1 MTGVDRRG
9 PVDTRLLRLLPGL
22 RRHLIVVGAV
32 AVATALAVLVQAEL
46 LANGLAELIQ
56 VGDVTGGLTR
66 MLVALGAVAAVRAVG
81 AGVSE
86 WSAGRAMASIRH
98 DVRAAVFDHAR
109 VDGDR
114 TTSGLASREANVAT
128 AGVDELE
135 PYVRQ
140 FLPALMLAVTV
151 PVAAGVRILVA
162 DPASALL
169 IAVTVPLIPV
179 FMVLIGRMTERRTQ
193 RQWAVLQRLGGHF
206 LDVVEGLPTLR
217 LFGRAKAQRDAVHEV
232 SEQYRATTMTALRIA
247 FLSAFALELIA
258 TLSVAL
264 IAVEIGLRLA
274 SGGLVLTTAL
284 IVLLLAPECYLPL
297 RRVGA
302 SFHAAQ
308 SGLDAGDDLHDL
320 LERPTLPTG
329 TRAAPTSG
337 PMMLRDVALVRRGRV
352 VLDGIDL
359 DVAPGSVV
367 AVYGPTGI
375 GKSTLIDACRGRL
388 VDRHGTITV
397 GGIDVSDLDPD
408 SWADQLAVIGQRL
421 TPLGSSIADE
431 VRGSTS
437 ASDAMVAAALDDVD
451 LAALRDRRTDELSGG
466 QLRRV
471 QVARALVAVRCGRA
485 RFVLADE
492 PTAHLDAA
500 TADRVWRALAGLA
513 GVHGAAVLVATHDAR
528 CRAVADRVVDFGG
541 PLDDRPSPPP
551 TEPRL
556 RTALTLIAPTP
567 PTAAIADTDTDMG
580 TEPETGS
587 NAGSDG
593 VVPGR
598 HELWSATRRVMRMAR
613 PARRRFTG
621 ATALGAL
628 AEACTLGLAGVAA
641 WLIVKASEQP
651 DLAELSL
658 AILAVRTFGI
668 GKGVFRYGERL
679 ATHDAGLRSLSE
691 IRAAVV
697 DRLADIAPAGI
708 PGWERGDLLQRVVGD
723 VDRLLD
729 LFVRVLGPVLAVAVT
744 AAAAALI
751 TLVLD
756 PAAGAVLIV
765 ALVIIGVLL
774 PSITAARETT
784 IGPLV
789 AHRRARLA
797 GAALSYTEALDAL
810 IAHRVERAARARID
824 VAGAELDRLAMRR
837 TRVRMGGGAVVAAAP
852 LATTIA
858 TLAVIGPSATS
869 IAGPVLGVLVLWPLA
884 IVELVGTVN
893 DTAATAPS
901 VAGSALRVIAA
912 LDTPDPLPAPADPRT
927 VGDTPDLTIDDLT
940 ARWPTSAH
948 DVLGPVTI
956 EFPFGSRTTITG
968 PSGSGKSTFAAVLV
982 GFVAPH
988 SGTYRIDG
996 DDVATI
1002 GGVNIRERVTWVQQ
1016 LPWLA
1021 DTTVRENLRI
1031 ADPAA
1036 DDHRLTDALGAV
1048 RLDAWLD
1055 GLPDGLD
1062 TRIGRGGS
1070 GMSGGEAQRL
1080 ALARV
1085 LLADHRVVVLDEPT
1099 AHLDTGTAEHV
1110 LATTLDRFADRT
1122 TIVLGH
1128 DAGVQAATQATG

>member
-1 MTGVDRRG
+1 VSDVDRRG
-9 PVDTRLLRLLPGL
+9 PVDVRLVRLIPGL
-22 RRHLIVVGAV
+22 RRHLMVVSAV
-32 AVATALAVLVQAEL
+32 AAATAVVVIVQAEL
-46 LANGLAELIQ
+46 LANGLADLVQ
-56 VGDVTGGLTR
+56 NDDVSGGLMR
-66 MLVALGAVAAVRAVG
+66 MLVALGVVALVRAAG
-81 AGVSE
+81 AGTTE
-86 WSAGRAMASIRH
+86 WSAGRAMRSIRH
-98 DVRAAVFDHAR
+98 DVRAAVLDHAR
-109 VDGDR
+109 ADGDR
-114 TTSGLASREANVAT
+114 TVGGLASREATVAT
-128 AGVDELE
+128 TGVDELE

-151 PVAAGVRILVA
+151 PVAAGARILVA

-206 LDVVEGLPTLR
+206 LDVIEGLPTLR
-217 LFGRAKAQRDAVHEV
+217 LFGRAKAQRDAVHDV
-232 SEQYRATTMTALRIA
+232 SEQYRASTMTALRIA

-337 PMMLRDVALVRRGRV
+337 PMMLRDVALVRHGRV
-352 VLDGIDL
+352 VLDGVDL

-367 AVYGPTGI
+367 AVYGPSGI
-375 GKSTLIDACRGRL
+375 GKSTLVDACRGRL
-388 VDRHGTITV
+388 ADRRGAITV
-397 GGIDVSDLDPD
+397 GGVDVRDLDPD

-421 TPLGSSIADE
+421 TPLGTTIAEE

-437 ASDAMVAAALDDVD
+437 ASDDMVAAALDDVD

-513 GVHGAAVLVATHDAR
+513 GVHSAAMLIATHDAR
-528 CRAVADRVVDFGG
+528 CRAFADEVIDFGG
-541 PLDDRPSPPP
+541 PLDDRPSPAP
-551 TEPRL
+551 TQPRL
-556 RTALTLIAPTP
+556 RTTLTLSAPAKP
-567 PTAAIADTDTDMG
+567 AVADTDTDSN
-580 TEPETGS
+580 TDTGS
-587 NAGSDG
+587 TTRSDD
-593 VVPGR
+593 VVPGP
-598 HELWSATRRVMRMAR
+598 HELWSATRRIMRMAR

-628 AEACTLGLAGVAA
+628 GEACTLGLAGVAA

-668 GKGVFRYGERL
+668 AKGVFRYGERL

-708 PGWERGDLLQRVVGD
+708 PGWERGDLRQRVVDD

-729 LFVRVLGPVLAVAVT
+729 LFVRVLGPVLSVAAT
-744 AAAAALI
+744 AAAAVLI

-756 PAAGAVLIV
+756 TAAGAVLVV
-765 ALVIIGVLL
+765 ALVIVGVLL

-789 AHRRARLA
+789 ADQRARLA
-797 GAALSYTEALDAL
+797 GATLSYTEALDAL
-810 IAHRVERAARARID
+810 IAHRVERGARARID
-824 VAGAELDRLAMRR
+824 VAGAGLDRLATRR
-837 TRVRMGGGAVVAAAP
+837 TRVRMAGGAVVAAAP

-884 IVELVGTVN
+884 IVELAGTVN
-893 DTAATAPS
+893 DTAAAAPS
-901 VAGSALRVIAA
+901 VAGSALRVVAA
-912 LDTPDPLPAPADPRT
+912 LDTPDPLPAPTHPRT

-948 DVLGPVTI
+948 DVLGPVAI
-956 EFPFGSRTTITG
+956 EFPFGSHTTISG

-982 GFVAPH
+982 GFLAPH
-988 SGTYRIDG
+988 SGAYRIDG
-996 DDVATI
+996 DDLATI
-1002 GGVNIRERVTWVQQ
+1002 GGANVRERVTWVQQ

-1036 DDHRLTDALGAV
+1036 DDYTLNDALRAV
-1048 RLDAWLD
+1048 RLGAWLD
-1055 GLPDGLD
+1055 DLPHGLD

-1099 AHLDTGTAEHV
+1099 AHLDADTAEHV
-1110 LATTLDRFADRT
+1110 LDTTLDRFADRT

-1128 DAGVQAATQATG
+1128 GPAVQAAAQATG

>member
-1 MTGVDRRG
+1 M
-9 PVDTRLLRLLPGL
+9 
-22 RRHLIVVGAV
+22 I
-32 AVATALAVLVQAEL
+32 
-46 LANGLAELIQ
+46 
-56 VGDVTGGLTR
+56 
-66 MLVALGAVAAVRAVG
+66 
-81 AGVSE
+81 
-86 WSAGRAMASIRH
+86 
-98 DVRAAVFDHAR
+98 
-109 VDGDR
+109 
-114 TTSGLASREANVAT
+114 
-128 AGVDELE
+128 
-135 PYVRQ
+135 
-140 FLPALMLAVTV
+140 
-151 PVAAGVRILVA
+151 
-162 DPASALL
+162 
-169 IAVTVPLIPV
+169 
-179 FMVLIGRMTERRTQ
+179 
-193 RQWAVLQRLGGHF
+193 
-206 LDVVEGLPTLR
+206 EGLPTLR
-217 LFGRAKAQRDAVHEV
+217 LFGRAKAQRDGVHEV

-329 TRAAPTSG
+329 TRVAPTSG

-359 DVAPGSVV
+359 DVTPGSVV

-375 GKSTLIDACRGRL
+375 GKSTLVDACRGRL

-397 GGIDVSDLDPD
+397 GGIDVRDLDPD

-421 TPLGSSIADE
+421 TALGTSIAEE

-437 ASDAMVAAALDDVD
+437 ASDDMVAAALDDVD
-451 LAALRDRRTDELSGG
+451 LAVLGDRRTDELSGG

-471 QVARALVAVRCGRA
+471 QVAGALVAVRCGRA

-513 GVHGAAVLVATHDAR
+513 GVNGAAILVATHDAR
-528 CRAVADRVVDFGG
+528 CRAVADRVVDLGG
-541 PLDDRPSPPP
+541 PLDDRRSPPP
-551 TEPRL
+551 VEPRL
-556 RTALTLIAPTP
+556 RTALTLTAPTP
-567 PTAAIADTDTDMG
+567 PDPAGADTDTEPG
-580 TEPETGS
+580 TGGNT
-587 NAGSDG
+587 GSDG

-598 HELWSATRRVMRMAR
+598 RELWSATRRVMRMAR

-729 LFVRVLGPVLAVAVT
+729 LFVRVLGPVLSVAAT

-756 PAAGAVLIV
+756 PAAGAVLVV

-774 PSITAARETT
+774 PSVTAARETT

-824 VAGAELDRLAMRR
+824 VTGAELDRLTMRR

-901 VAGSALRVIAA
+901 VAGSAVRVVAA
-912 LDTPDPLPAPADPRT
+912 LDTPDPLPAAADPRA

-940 ARWPTSAH
+940 ARWPTSAR
-948 DVLGPVTI
+948 DALGPVTI
-956 EFPFGSRTTITG
+956 EFPFGSHTTITG

-982 GFVAPH
+982 GFFAPR

-996 DDVATI
+996 DDVAVI
-1002 GGVNIRERVTWVQQ
+1002 GGANIRERVTWVQQ

-1048 RLDAWLD
+1048 RLGTWLD
-1055 GLPDGLD
+1055 DLPYGLD

-1080 ALARV
+1080 AVARV

-1099 AHLDTGTAEHV
+1099 AHLDAGTAERV

-1128 DAGVQAATQATG
+1128 DPAAQAAAQATG